1 MSAQVEQI
9 PIREEQVQDTNVDAQ
24 AEDEVASSG
33 SEQRQIDTDA
43 SELDQ
48 NNIIDNS
55 PGVSTRGAKVD
66 ATKQE
71 HEIGQAVDAADQADQ
86 AS

>member
-9 PIREEQVQDTNVDAQ
+9 PIRDEQVQDTNVDAQ

-48 NNIIDNS
+48 NNIIDDS
-55 PGVSTRGAKVD
+55 PGVSSRGAKVD

-71 HEIGQAVDAADQADQ
+71 REIDQAVDAADQA
-86 AS
+86 S

>member
-9 PIREEQVQDTNVDAQ
+9 PIRDEQVQDTNVDAQ

-48 NNIIDNS
+48 NNIIDDS

-71 HEIGQAVDAADQADQ
+71 REIDQAVDAADQADQ

>member
-1 MSAQVEQI
+1 MSAQEEQV
-9 PIREEQVQDTNVDAQ
+9 PIHDEQVQDTNVDAQ

-33 SEQRQIDTDA
+33 SKQRQIDSDA

-48 NNIIDNS
+48 KNIIDDS

-66 ATKQE
+66 ATKQVSRRPR
-71 HEIGQAVDAADQADQ
+71 HRP
-86 AS
+86 

>member
-9 PIREEQVQDTNVDAQ
+9 PIRDEQVQDTNVDAQ

-48 NNIIDNS
+48 NNIIDDS

-66 ATKQE
+66 ATKQVSCRL
-71 HEIGQAVDAADQADQ
+71 QP
-86 AS
+86 SS

>member
-9 PIREEQVQDTNVDAQ
+9 PIRDEQVQDSNVDAQ

-48 NNIIDNS
+48 NNIIDDS

-71 HEIGQAVDAADQADQ
+71 REIDQAVDAADQA
-86 AS
+86 S

>member
-9 PIREEQVQDTNVDAQ
+9 PIRDEQVQDSNVDAQ
-24 AEDEVASSG
+24 TEDEVASSS

-48 NNIIDNS
+48 NNIIDDS
-55 PGVSTRGAKVD
+55 PAVSNPRCQSRCYQAGARD
-66 ATKQE
+66 
-71 HEIGQAVDAADQADQ
+71 
-86 AS
+86 

>member
-9 PIREEQVQDTNVDAQ
+9 PIRDEQVQDSNVDAQ
-24 AEDEVASSG
+24 VEDEVASSG

-48 NNIIDNS
+48 NNIIDDS

-71 HEIGQAVDAADQADQ
+71 REIDQAVDAADQA
-86 AS
+86 S

>member
-9 PIREEQVQDTNVDAQ
+9 PIRDEQVQDTNVDAQ

-48 NNIIDNS
+48 NNIIDDS

-71 HEIGQAVDAADQADQ
+71 REIDQAVDAADQA
-86 AS
+86 S